1 MNTSFTGTVA
11 EKLEKSTYW
20 QIKLDIG
27 NNKVVSL
34 NTKEKPLFDE
44 IKIGIPDSTFHFTE
58 STFTRKDKDGREIG
72 DPITMKWITDGNK
85 PVTDQ
90 PEPTNTPLEERVTK
104 LEGQVNLLTTY
115 LEGQRNQKDNVA
127 PTDAVSKTTIEP
139 TIPTEPIPENQEEEI
154 NIEDIPF

>member
-27 NNKVVSL
+27 NDRKVSL
-34 NTKEKPLFDE
+34 NTKDKEMFDTV
-44 IKIGIPDSTFHFTE
+44 KIGEEKTFNYRE
-58 STFTRKDKDGREIG
+58 SDVPNTKGDDGK
-72 DPITMKWITDGNK
+72 PFKMKWIDDGK
-85 PVTDQ
+85 PRTPQVHSV
-90 PEPTNTPLEERVTK
+90 TPLEERVTK
-104 LEGQVNLLTTY
+104 LEGRVNLLTTY